1 MIGCDRYNTGEFSI
15 GFIRRPLA
23 GYGCS
28 QSNCDQQKGGALS
41 GFNALV
47 ETVAMRFKVWRNPD
61 TNEIIIHCLDPK
73 PTSGHSNSITL
84 SPRLARHLAITL
96 IETGRNFLKNPI
108 LRSIGIPRGGAWRHH
123 S

>member
-1 MIGCDRYNTGEFSI
+1 MMDWDRHNVDEFSI

-28 QSNCDQQKGGALS
+28 QSICYQKKGEALS

-47 ETVAMRFKVWRNPD
+47 ETVAMRFKVWRNPA

-84 SPRLARHLAITL
+84 SPRHARHLAIAL